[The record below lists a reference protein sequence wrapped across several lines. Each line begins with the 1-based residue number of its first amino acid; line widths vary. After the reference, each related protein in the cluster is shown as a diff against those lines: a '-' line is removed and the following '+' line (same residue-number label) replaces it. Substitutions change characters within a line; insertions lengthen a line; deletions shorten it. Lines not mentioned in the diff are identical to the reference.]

1 MKNPDEFLASY
12 NRYREALSKANKN
25 NKAVILDALAEA
37 EITHVHIEFDGV
49 GDQGQIEY
57 LTALCGEQQ
66 AHLPIIA
73 VTLQQVSWGDFEV
86 RNVEEN
92 LERRG
97 LWTIPARCR
106 GAHGEPRIQRA
117 LHRRLYRNA
126 QALREAIMAHPYHH
140 SLSSVRK
147 WGGSVADYQ
156 RIHDWFDES
165 KKIIADFRHRA
176 LRHHAEGIFMA
187 ETIFGATITLS
198 SGRVIPTRWIGEQ
211 HVREDLGFIP
221 SFADWVKAIRPLPW
235 MGRAQR
241 LEDMPEITAQPAA

>member
-92 LERRG
+92 LEQAIETLCYAYLEETHGGWENNDGAYGQFR
-97 LWTIPARCR
+97 LDVAARTVSLEFNAR
-106 GAHGEPRIQRA
+106 YTDVFTEM
-117 LHRRLYRNA
+117 HRL
-126 QALREAIMAHPYHH
+126 
-140 SLSSVRK
+140 
-147 WGGSVADYQ
+147 
-156 RIHDWFDES
+156 
-165 KKIIADFRHRA
+165 
-176 LRHHAEGIFMA
+176 
-187 ETIFGATITLS
+187 
-198 SGRVIPTRWIGEQ
+198 
-211 HVREDLGFIP
+211 
-221 SFADWVKAIRPLPW
+221 
-235 MGRAQR
+235 
-241 LEDMPEITAQPAA
+241 